1 MATTTKITGLW
12 IDPVSKVTGQVKRS
26 EPISIRNTVNQLTE
40 NVLEKVNNT
49 YSFEPPLNLD
59 DTIVDHLSG
68 KF

>member
-26 EPISIRNTVNQLTE
+26 DPISIRNTVNQLTE
-40 NVLEKVNNT
+40 DVLEKVNNT
-49 YSFEPPLNLD
+49 YSFEPPLDLD
-59 DTIVDHLSG
+59 VTIVDRLSG